1 MEVRCF
7 SLSKCSHEFIS
18 THHALHSSQVLL
30 VLVVDTI
37 EMAAT
42 FTGLRFPIQPVILK
56 AWPYIWRARVSP
68 RLARVGLGMVLR
80 PGSEGHI
87 ISAGPPPSPLSEPP
101 SELCSTCSLDTSL
114 ELLIQS
120 SRVSVGSLLQV
131 QILPFVPV
139 IFDNCHAFWYIKKL

>member
-7 SLSKCSHEFIS
+7 SLSNCSHEFIS
-18 THHALHSSQVLL
+18 THHTLHSSQILL

-37 EMAAT
+37 EKAAA

-87 ISAGPPPSPLSEPP
+87 ISAGPPALRTTLRALQHLQLRYVPRAPDSIIQGVSGLPSTSSNSPICP
-101 SELCSTCSLDTSL
+101 SNL
-114 ELLIQS
+114 
-120 SRVSVGSLLQV
+120 
-131 QILPFVPV
+131 
-139 IFDNCHAFWYIKKL
+139 